1 MLKATPV
8 FYYSIHK
15 HLSVQGED
23 NHPGLI
29 VGEPFIRLLCRLD
42 CLTLDLVDYYKY
54 QLK

>member
-29 VGEPFIRLLCRLD
+29 VGEPFIRLLCS
-42 CLTLDLVDYYKY
+42 LTLDLVDYYKY

>member
-29 VGEPFIRLLCRLD
+29 VGEPFIRLLC
-42 CLTLDLVDYYKY
+42 LTLDLVDYYKY

>member
-1 MLKATPV
+1 LLKATPV

-29 VGEPFIRLLCRLD
+29 VGEPFIRLLCRL
-42 CLTLDLVDYYKY
+42 
-54 QLK
+54 

>member
-15 HLSVQGED
+15 HLSVEGED

-42 CLTLDLVDYYKY
+42 VLPWIWLTTISIN
-54 QLK
+54 